1 MLIYNM
7 YGNVLYQQIKGDCE
21 ADWTFKAY
29 MVILL
34 IAVYCGVFL
43 YAIFA
48 ASLRECLKRYYIIV
62 YNLQEYQVEEYM
74 DREDEAEGI
83 SADQLSVNLIK
94 GKSWNQ

>member
-1 MLIYNM
+1 MFLTAENKTLNLVCFYTTTFLFAPWMLLFNM

-21 ADWTFKAY
+21 ADWAFKAY

-48 ASLRECLKRYYIIV
+48 ASLRECLKRYYILM
-62 YNLQEYQVEEYM
+62 YNLNE
-74 DREDEAEGI
+74 
-83 SADQLSVNLIK
+83 
-94 GKSWNQ
+94 